1 MARGTARSSI
11 PLEWKSDIVTTS
23 DATVTRGEIDLDLL
37 PDEIA
42 EIWLVDSTIEI
53 ANIPDAANDD
63 INVVTYMSMD
73 PDAIGNPATVATI
86 EDLET
91 FFYHSYHLQQEIGAA
106 GAVALRNSDN
116 KILALPEK
124 FPILVGT
131 NMAHVVLGDAA
142 IAVSFV
148 KTVYFKR
155 KRANALEL
163 NQILLKRR

>member
-1 MARGTARSSI
+1 MARRIARSGI

-23 DATVTRGEIDLDLL
+23 DATVTNGEIDLDLL

-42 EIWLVDSTIEI
+42 EIWRIDSTIEI

-91 FFYHSYHLQQEIGAA
+91 FFYHSYHLQIEIGAA
-106 GAVALRNSDN
+106 GATTLRNSDN
-116 KILALPEK
+116 KQLVLPEK
-124 FPILVGT
+124 FPLLVGT
-131 NMAHVVLGDAA
+131 NLSHVVLGDAA

-148 KTVYFKR
+148 KTIYFKR
-155 KRANALEL
+155 RKANAMEL